1 MSPVFDPKSS
11 VGPGSAVGPVSVE
24 IPGRTAIL
32 MVELAK
38 RLGAQTPGQVVAQ
51 ALGLLQTVHEATAQG
66 QRVVLRDPKTG
77 REIDLA
83 L

>member
-1 MSPVFDPKSS
+1 VSVFDPKAN

-24 IPGRTAIL
+24 IPGRTAML

-38 RLGAQTPGQVVAQ
+38 ELGAQTPGQVVAH
-51 ALGLLQTVHEATAQG
+51 ALGLLQTITQAKKSG
-66 QRVVLRDPKTG
+66 QRIILRDPQDG

>member
-1 MSPVFDPKSS
+1 MSDFDPKQH

-24 IPGRTAIL
+24 IPGRTAML

-38 RLGAQTPGQVVAQ
+38 QLRVKTPGEVVAQ
-51 ALGLLQTVHEATAQG
+51 ALGLLQMVQQAKKNG
-66 QRVVLRDPKTG
+66 QRIVLRDPQTG

>member
-1 MSPVFDPKSS
+1 MVFDPKSE

-24 IPGRTAIL
+24 IPGRTAML
-32 MVELAK
+32 MIELAK
-38 RLGAQTPGQVVAQ
+38 QLGAKTPGEVVAQ
-51 ALGLLQTVHEATAQG
+51 ALGVLQTVQQAKARG
-66 QRVVLRDPKTG
+66 QRIVLRDPKTG